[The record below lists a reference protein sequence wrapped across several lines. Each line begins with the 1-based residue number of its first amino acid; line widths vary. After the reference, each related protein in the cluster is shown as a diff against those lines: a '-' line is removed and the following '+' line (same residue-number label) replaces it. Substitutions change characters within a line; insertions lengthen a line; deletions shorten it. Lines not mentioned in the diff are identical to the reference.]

1 MCESGVCENKANS
14 QRGHVCP
21 KGSGN
26 HGGCPYRRHMGL
38 FGHETWPCTLDD
50 HARLGLAGGERG
62 VYNETRVGARCI
74 GRADSPGVL

>member
-26 HGGCPYRRHMGL
+26 HGGLPLPAAYGAV
-38 FGHETWPCTLDD
+38 GPQNVVV
-50 HARLGLAGGERG
+50 HAG
-62 VYNETRVGARCI
+62 
-74 GRADSPGVL
+74 